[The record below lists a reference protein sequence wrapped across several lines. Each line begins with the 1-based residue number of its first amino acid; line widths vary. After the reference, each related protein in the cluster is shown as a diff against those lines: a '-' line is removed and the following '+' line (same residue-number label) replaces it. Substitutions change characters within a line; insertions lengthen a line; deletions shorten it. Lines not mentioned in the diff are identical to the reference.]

1 MWKKVIALVLS
12 ASLLV
17 PSVVMAEGVNDIKA
31 VSAILMDG
39 SSGKVLF
46 EKNADQRLPPASI
59 TKIMTMLL
67 IMEAIDSGQISTDD
81 IVTVSKTAAIKTGSH
96 IFLAEGEQ
104 MSVND
109 LMKGIAVASGNDAAI
124 AMAEYLYGTQEKF
137 VEQMNKRAKELGM
150 ENTNF
155 VNCNGL
161 DVDNH
166 YSSARDV
173 ALMTLELLKHP
184 KIFDYTTIWM
194 DTLRNGQF
202 GLANTNKLIRFYEGA
217 NGMKT
222 GSTSKA
228 GYCLSA
234 TAKRGDMQLIAVVM
248 SSPSTKDRFADGS
261 TLLNYGFGSFT
272 REVKATSGEA
282 YGELA
287 VEGGVKSAAPLA
299 YEDDFSIVVE
309 NGNKNSITAEPN
321 LPESIQAPVTK
332 GQKVGEMV
340 YFEQGKQVGKSDL
353 VASEDVEKI
362 SFLYVLSKLVGQYFQ
377 I

>member
-272 REVKATSGEA
+272 REVKATAGEA

-299 YEDDFSIVVE
+299 YGDDFSIVVE

-340 YFEQGKQVGKSDL
+340 YYEQGKQVGKSDL

>member
-299 YEDDFSIVVE
+299 YGDDFSIVVE

>member
-12 ASLLV
+12 ASLLI

-248 SSPSTKDRFADGS
+248 SSPSTKERFADGS

-272 REVKATSGEA
+272 REVKATAGEA

-340 YFEQGKQVGKSDL
+340 YYEQGKQVGKSDL

>member
-272 REVKATSGEA
+272 REVKATAGEA

-340 YFEQGKQVGKSDL
+340 YYEQGKQVGKSDL

>member
-248 SSPSTKDRFADGS
+248 SSPSTKERFADGS

-272 REVKATSGEA
+272 REVKATAGEA

-299 YEDDFSIVVE
+299 YGDDFSIVVE

-340 YFEQGKQVGKSDL
+340 YYEQGKQVGKSDL